1 MVAVYWLTRVRRLIR
16 DCDPFA
22 SGQLGPR
29 RADTCP
35 SDPHQDPHQPDPMM
49 ENLFVILVLLLV
61 GWLWLDMLRARE
73 MAVAMAKRACER
85 HDVQFLDQAVAL
97 RRLGLRWTNDGLR
110 LRRQYRFE
118 FSEEG

>member
-1 MVAVYWLTRVRRLIR
+1 
-16 DCDPFA
+16 
-22 SGQLGPR
+22 
-29 RADTCP
+29 
-35 SDPHQDPHQPDPMM
+35 M

-118 FSEEG
+118 FSEEGTGRRNACLVLVGLRVETLDMGLPPTPEQPP